1 HAVVRDARS
10 RRPHRH
16 GHPVSG
22 RRQRRRT
29 ERGARELT
37 AQTALLAARDRR
49 IAAAGIVALAAASQV
64 AIPVPG
70 TSVPMTLQ
78 PLAVVLAGMCL
89 GPAAGA
95 ASMVLYLAAGAAGLP
110 VFAPEGLPGVARLLG
125 PTGGYLLA
133 YPLGAYAAG
142 WIARR
147 RPRRFAWRVLAA
159 ACGIALIHAGGV
171 AQLAVLTGSLTRAFV
186 LGSLPFLALDAVKA
200 VLAAC
205 YSPRFSD
212 RAPA

>member
-1 HAVVRDARS
+1 M
-10 RRPHRH
+10 
-16 GHPVSG
+16 
-22 RRQRRRT
+22 
-29 ERGARELT
+29 T
-37 AQTALLAARDRR
+37 AQTALLTARDRR
-49 IAAAGIVALAAASQV
+49 IAVAGIVGFAAALAAASQV

-110 VFAPEGLPGVARLLG
+110 VFAPEGLAGVARLLG

-142 WIARR
+142 WIVRR
-147 RPRRFAWRVLAA
+147 RPRPFAWRVLAA